1 MSKTLVEIDTG
12 ADGHD
17 ICRYMKRTLQTS
29 LGFLIYDAFFLRPG
43 GGGELMQADLSSV
56 CFASQRCRIMTG
68 SRSSMIPQFVCA
80 I

>member
-43 GGGELMQADLSSV
+43 GGGGGDA
-56 CFASQRCRIMTG
+56 G
-68 SRSSMIPQFVCA
+68 
-80 I
+80 